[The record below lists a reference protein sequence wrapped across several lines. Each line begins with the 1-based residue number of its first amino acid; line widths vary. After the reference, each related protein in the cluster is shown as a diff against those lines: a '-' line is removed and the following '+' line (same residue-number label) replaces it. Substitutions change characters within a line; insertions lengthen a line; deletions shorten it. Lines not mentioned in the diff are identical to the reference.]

1 LNINAQFLPLGSSK
15 LNQKSVFVGYC
26 DSVSDGLTLKGFE
39 WRCAMPKPKLK
50 DIYGSVRPGPNSG
63 QEKK

>member
-1 LNINAQFLPLGSSK
+1 MK
-15 LNQKSVFVGYC
+15 LTVATKKRQ
-26 DSVSDGLTLKGFE
+26 GFYSLSNFE
-39 WRCAMPKPKLK
+39 ILPKPKLK

>member
-1 LNINAQFLPLGSSK
+1 
-15 LNQKSVFVGYC
+15 VGYC